1 MCVYILNVR
10 DLREAV
16 ARSFKKN
23 EKLKVQYYFLRDI
36 Y

>member
-16 ARSFKKN
+16 RALSKKN
-23 EKLKVQYYFLRDI
+23 EKLKYSIIF
-36 Y
+36 